1 MNRRNF
7 KAVFTKSFGSGTF
20 SSLNRTVPLA
30 ITTRP
35 PHPLM
40 SSKLPAQPTTI
51 LVSISIV
58 WALIMT
64 IKGGTSQACAACKY
78 QRRRCSKD
86 CALAPYFPADQ
97 PKMFQN
103 AHRLFGVCN
112 IMKIL
117 RQVHASQKD
126 ETMTSIIYE
135 SNMRARFPVH
145 GCCGVLWQLHY
156 QIQQVAEELRQVR
169 TRLAMFKDQF
179 IPGMAE
185 GNFGSNDMVYP
196 IYTQQQQQQQLQQY
210 NSGLLVNQAT
220 DGNDLLFGN
229 VNSGGIYLDNDDNNG
244 LMLKDLRIQQHYN
257 DNYGINISNVDSMLM
272 QSNLIPT
279 TVQGYPL
286 QQEMEISHDY
296 DEIPFDT
303 IADDRQ
309 SYIESKEAC
318 DSRYVIYFIFNL
330 KKVEKTNGKNWKN
343 YKMGGE
349 KLSKRNEIEYLM
361 REIMKKIDG
370 FLGLC
375 MQCGIDVQRCVGS
388 IS

>member
-1 MNRRNF
+1 
-7 KAVFTKSFGSGTF
+7 
-20 SSLNRTVPLA
+20 
-30 ITTRP
+30 
-35 PHPLM
+35 
-40 SSKLPAQPTTI
+40 
-51 LVSISIV
+51 
-58 WALIMT
+58 
-64 IKGGTSQACAACKY
+64 
-78 QRRRCSKD
+78 
-86 CALAPYFPADQ
+86 
-97 PKMFQN
+97 
-103 AHRLFGVCN
+103 
-112 IMKIL
+112 
-117 RQVHASQKD
+117 
-126 ETMTSIIYE
+126 
-135 SNMRARFPVH
+135 MRARFPVH

>member
-1 MNRRNF
+1 
-7 KAVFTKSFGSGTF
+7 
-20 SSLNRTVPLA
+20 
-30 ITTRP
+30 
-35 PHPLM
+35 
-40 SSKLPAQPTTI
+40 
-51 LVSISIV
+51 
-58 WALIMT
+58 MT

-117 RQVHASQKD
+117 KQVHPSQKD

-135 SNMRARFPVH
+135 SNMRSRFPVH
-145 GCCGVLWQLHY
+145 GCCGVIWQLHY

-169 TRLAMFKDQF
+169 TRIDMVKEQYNQMNNVG
-179 IPGMAE
+179 IAE
-185 GNFGSNDMVYP
+185 GIVGSNDVYP
-196 IYTQQQQQQQLQQY
+196 IYTHQQHQQHQQQY

-220 DGNDLLFGN
+220 DGSDLLFGN
-229 VNSGGIYLDNDDNNG
+229 LNNGGIYVDNDDNSG
-244 LMLKDLRIQQHYN
+244 LMLKELRIQQHYN
-257 DNYGINISNVDSMLM
+257 DNYGINISNVDSMMM
-272 QSNLIPT
+272 QSNLIPA
-279 TVQGYPL
+279 VQGYPL

-318 DSRYVIYFIFNL
+318 DSRYVIFFINIFSLNFL
-330 KKVEKTNGKNWKN
+330 
-343 YKMGGE
+343 
-349 KLSKRNEIEYLM
+349 IH
-361 REIMKKIDG
+361 IHQIIDWPILND
-370 FLGLC
+370 FLFSN
-375 MQCGIDVQRCVGS
+375 R
-388 IS
+388 